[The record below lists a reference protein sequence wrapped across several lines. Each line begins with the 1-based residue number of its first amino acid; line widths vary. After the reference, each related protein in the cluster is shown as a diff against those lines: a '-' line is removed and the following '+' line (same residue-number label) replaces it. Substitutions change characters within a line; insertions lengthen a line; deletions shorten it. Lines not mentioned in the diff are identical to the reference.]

1 MKKSS
6 VKWRSSCPWW
16 DELILQHNR
25 YMCNWAPV
33 ISRNHE
39 HVYFQECLE
48 GQWLFC
54 LVPAEWFLYVSLSVS
69 VSQNVY
75 IYRYDHAI
83 IFYDV
88 INYWGQRKLQLSH
101 IKLNGLSPL
110 WANACFPYVLAL
122 DQQNDIYLSLSF
134 FGHTSTTHDVDSDTH
149 LRLLQLKWVILHLG
163 IDGEWQHFFCC
174 DVLMYTCLRCNGA
187 LTKPPLKFG
196 CGAINEPG
204 IPRRCNY
211 IFMSHIKSYIFHLP
225 RDCCWMVFQLPCC
238 MVYWRLKTHAD
249 KINAN
254 TPFHSLASGRF
265 QFDFG

>member
-1 MKKSS
+1 MDYLLYGQMLVSLMF
-6 VKWRSSCPWW
+6 WR
-16 DELILQHNR
+16 LTNR
-25 YMCNWAPV
+25 MIYTFLCHSLAIHQLLTTWIPIPIWGSCNW
-33 ISRNHE
+33 
-39 HVYFQECLE
+39 
-48 GQWLFC
+48 
-54 LVPAEWFLYVSLSVS
+54 
-69 VSQNVY
+69 
-75 IYRYDHAI
+75 
-83 IFYDV
+83 
-88 INYWGQRKLQLSH
+88 
-101 IKLNGLSPL
+101 NGLSYI
-110 WANACFPYVLAL
+110 WALMVNGNNCF
-122 DQQNDIYLSLSF
+122 F
-134 FGHTSTTHDVDSDTH
+134 
-149 LRLLQLKWVILHLG
+149 
-163 IDGEWQHFFCC
+163 C